1 MRSDSLDLAAIR
13 SLLAARL
20 GLDAESVGH
29 SFFESVRRRIL
40 EESGDTDLQLFLRS
54 AEAGGAAWEAL
65 VDHAVVAETWFFRDH
80 APFEQIA
87 EGVRVR
93 WKNSKGAPVR
103 ILSCPCSTG
112 EEPYS
117 VAIALAEAGLPPGAF
132 RIDAAD
138 VNARALRAAQT
149 GIFRPRSFR
158 RNDWAIRDRYFDHD
172 QSARVWRLNGGVRAA
187 VQFRLVNLV
196 SLEGLQDWM
205 RYDVVLC
212 RNLLIYLHAEA
223 RAGVMAAVRRLLVDD
238 GLLVVGHA
246 EPAIVRAHGFVGEG
260 DSAAFAFRKLPPSA
274 ENRTPEKSKV
284 RIRPGGDEARHNR
297 AVPSFGAPHA
307 GSSRIVVPR
316 DDGAS
321 TLDRI
326 REIGDRG
333 RVEEAMRA
341 CRDYVRRIPD
351 SADGY
356 FLLGVLES
364 AAGRPQAAEDAFR
377 RALYLEH
384 DHADALMHLAL
395 TYEARGDAAGAARL
409 RERGR
414 PRKRV
419 LEKGLR

>member
-1 MRSDSLDLAAIR
+1 MRSDGLEITAIR
-13 SLLAARL
+13 DLLAARL
-20 GLDAESVGH
+20 GLDAERVGQ

-40 EESGDTDLQLFLRS
+40 EETGGIDLQLFLQA
-54 AEAGGAAWEAL
+54 AEAGGAAWETL
-65 VDHAVVAETWFFRDH
+65 VDHAVVPETWFFRDH
-80 APFEQIA
+80 APFEHIA
-87 EGVRVR
+87 EGVRAR
-93 WKNSKGAPVR
+93 WAGSRGAPIR

-117 VAIALAEAGLPPGAF
+117 VAIALAEAGLPPSAF

-138 VNARALRAAQT
+138 VSAGALRTAQA
-149 GIFRPRSFR
+149 GIFRSRSFR
-158 RNDWAIRDRYFDHD
+158 SSDRGIRDRYFDHD
-172 QSARVWRLNGGVRAA
+172 QSASVWRLKSGVRAA
-187 VQFRLVNLV
+187 VQFYLANLV

-246 EPAIVRAHGFVGEG
+246 EPAIAREHGFVGEG
-260 DSAAFAFRKLPPSA
+260 DVAAFAFRRLPPSA
-274 ENRTPEKSKV
+274 ENRTPDKSKAA
-284 RIRPGGDEARHNR
+284 IRPGGHEARQQR
-297 AVPSFGAPHA
+297 AVPSWGA
-307 GSSRIVVPR
+307 SRVAASLMTVPR
-316 DDGAS
+316 DDGAA

-341 CRDYVRRIPD
+341 CRDYVRRVPD

-356 FLLGVLES
+356 FLLGVLQS

-384 DHADALMHLAL
+384 DHTDALMHLAL
-395 TYEARGDAAGAARL
+395 TREARGDAAGAARL
-409 RERGR
+409 RERGG
-414 PRKRV
+414 PRKRPP
-419 LEKGLR
+419 EKGTR